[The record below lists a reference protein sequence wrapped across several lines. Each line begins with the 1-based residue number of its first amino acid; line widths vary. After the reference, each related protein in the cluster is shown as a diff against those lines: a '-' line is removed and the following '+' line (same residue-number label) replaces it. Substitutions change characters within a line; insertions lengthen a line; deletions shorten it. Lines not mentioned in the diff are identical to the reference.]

1 MIHIFADGTRFL
13 LQNQGSFQFLARI
26 TRNLAI
32 DRFRKET
39 SDKHGTG
46 QVLICLD
53 ELQDCIGGKTSIDDR
68 IALKNALE
76 SFLRELPVKNKDVF
90 LLRYFYPMPLDEI
103 ADRCEMSESA
113 VK

>member
-1 MIHIFADGTRFL
+1 MVDSLSLWGYDLSRWASGL
-13 LQNQGSFQFLARI
+13 
-26 TRNLAI
+26 
-32 DRFRKET
+32 
-39 SDKHGTG
+39 
-46 QVLICLD
+46 
-53 ELQDCIGGKTSIDDR
+53 IGGKTSIDDR

-113 VK
+113 VKWTFKYI